1 MPEGASLL
9 ALVAVVYLSFPK
21 LLFGVKRSHFGVI
34 TDPSVAIT

>member
-21 LLFGVKRSHFGVI
+21 LLSG
-34 TDPSVAIT
+34 VAIGWGYFGF